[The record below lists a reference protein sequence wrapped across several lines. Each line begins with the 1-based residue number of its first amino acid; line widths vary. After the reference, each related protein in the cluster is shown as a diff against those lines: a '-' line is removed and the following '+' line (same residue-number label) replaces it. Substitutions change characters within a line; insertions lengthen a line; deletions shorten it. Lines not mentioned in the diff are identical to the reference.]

1 MGSKSPCPLTD
12 SATTTTAAV
21 DLDPSKWEELLAIMG
36 SGATVPVLHPQTGK
50 GYEVEESQA
59 SKVGVEYEIANRDAL
74 PNLGEKKMAVM
85 AQEGTLRGYQS
96 QCADV
101 SKPLQ
106 SVRTMLQSGHAA
118 CFGLGPQGKDH
129 LIVNRLS
136 GEINRMEDDGVNY
149 LQRLRVIPPEQL
161 AAVQEVMNQRYRD
174 GMSVQDFG
182 RLGP

>member
-1 MGSKSPCPLTD
+1 MRRRVE
-12 SATTTTAAV
+12 A
-21 DLDPSKWEELLAIMG
+21 LA
-36 SGATVPVLHPQTGK
+36 
-50 GYEVEESQA
+50 ER
-59 SKVGVEYEIANRDAL
+59 ANDA
-74 PNLGEKKMAVM
+74 PI
-85 AQEGTLRGYQS
+85 R
-96 QCADV
+96 
-101 SKPLQ
+101 
-106 SVRTMLQSGHAA
+106 HAA